1 MCIRDREKAQASVQL
16 RPAYNTYAPQQS
28 TPPEPQK
35 TPQSDIKEAD
45 VLEAGNL
52 ANYLKNGLKKDLQD
66 FRNYKERKTGFKN
79 FDELSGGLYPG
90 LYVLGAISSLGKT
103 TFIHQVADQIA
114 ERDSKEHILY
124 FSLEQSRL
132 ELLTKSIA
140 RKTAQLEGIENA
152 ISSIAL
158 RCGNIKDWQQ
168 GGLAKAY
175 EAYEKVADRVTIV
188 ECNFNTDIDFIRET
202 TERYIKLK
210 GVRPVV
216 IVDYLQIIPARND
229 HQTDKQKTDDI
240 IRGLKK
246 MQSDNKLVCF
256 VISALNRSNYLA
268 PVDFESFK
276 ESGGIEYTADV
287 VLGLQ
292 LEVLNDEL
300 FTKSNKL
307 IEQRKKVKEAKNETP
322 RRIELVC
329 LKNRYGQSSYGCTF
343 EYYPAC
349 DLFVEA

>member
-1 MCIRDREKAQASVQL
+1 
-16 RPAYNTYAPQQS
+16 
-28 TPPEPQK
+28 
-35 TPQSDIKEAD
+35 
-45 VLEAGNL
+45 
-52 ANYLKNGLKKDLQD
+52 
-66 FRNYKERKTGFKN
+66 
-79 FDELSGGLYPG
+79 
-90 LYVLGAISSLGKT
+90 
-103 TFIHQVADQIA
+103 
-114 ERDSKEHILY
+114 
-124 FSLEQSRL
+124 
-132 ELLTKSIA
+132 
-140 RKTAQLEGIENA
+140 
-152 ISSIAL
+152 
-158 RCGNIKDWQQ
+158 
-168 GGLAKAY
+168 
-175 EAYEKVADRVTIV
+175 
-188 ECNFNTDIDFIRET
+188 
-202 TERYIKLK
+202 
-210 GVRPVV
+210 
-216 IVDYLQIIPARND
+216 
-229 HQTDKQKTDDI
+229 
-240 IRGLKK
+240 

>member
-1 MCIRDREKAQASVQL
+1 MPSDSEILSRMFKYNPEAKDLYNGDMSHYDNDHSRADLALVSYLWYWTNGDAEKTDALFRNSALMRDKWENRADYRARTIEKAQASVQL
-16 RPAYNTYAPQQS
+16 RPAYNAYAPQQS

-35 TPQSDIKEAD
+35 TPQSDIKEAE

-168 GGLAKAY
+168 GGL
-175 EAYEKVADRVTIV
+175 
-188 ECNFNTDIDFIRET
+188 C
-202 TERYIKLK
+202 L
-210 GVRPVV
+210 
-216 IVDYLQIIPARND
+216 L
-229 HQTDKQKTDDI
+229 
-240 IRGLKK
+240 
-246 MQSDNKLVCF
+246 
-256 VISALNRSNYLA
+256 
-268 PVDFESFK
+268 
-276 ESGGIEYTADV
+276 YT
-287 VLGLQ
+287 
-292 LEVLNDEL
+292 
-300 FTKSNKL
+300 SPS
-307 IEQRKKVKEAKNETP
+307 P
-322 RRIELVC
+322 R
-329 LKNRYGQSSYGCTF
+329 
-343 EYYPAC
+343 
-349 DLFVEA
+349 D